1 MVPICSLAGVLVF
14 TGFNLIKV
22 KDIRHLSSFG
32 RIPLL
37 IYAATMVMIVATD
50 LLTGVLTGVVLS
62 LCKLIYRATH
72 LGIYTEPHNAPTTF
86 EPHRPG
92 DLDLYL
98 EGSATFLRIPIITA
112 ALDAIPAGSTVH
124 LRTDK
129 LTYIDHACLDLM
141 QEWVSN
147 CRHKGITVVMEQH
160 ALEHKYWSTE
170 SESEAKAQNVHLH
183 AA

>member
-72 LGIYTEPHNAPTTF
+72 LSIYTEPHNAPTTF

-141 QEWVSN
+141 QEWINNSA
-147 CRHKGITVVMEQH
+147 RHQLEIVVDRES
-160 ALEHKYWSTE
+160 LESKYRMPVLQT
-170 SESEAKAQNVHLH
+170 
-183 AA
+183 